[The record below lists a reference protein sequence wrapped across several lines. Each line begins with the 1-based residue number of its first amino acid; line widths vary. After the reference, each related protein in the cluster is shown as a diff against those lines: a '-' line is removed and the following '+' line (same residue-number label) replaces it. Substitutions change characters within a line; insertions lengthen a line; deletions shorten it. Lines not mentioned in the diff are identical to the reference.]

1 MQLIDKDLLSMQ
13 EVRELVE
20 AAKEAQQELARMD
33 QAQVDRIVRAIA
45 DAGVRNA
52 RRLAQMANEDTG
64 FGIVDDKVIKNIFA
78 SRGVY
83 EHIKDMKTIGEI
95 SRDDA
100 KRLRTIAV
108 PVGVIAG
115 LIPSTNP
122 TFHRTYK
129 AEIAIKDGANAHR
142 VLPPPPRPCAAS
154 WRPSRSSGR
163 RWPRR
168 AAMRTW
174 SPASPSPPWRPPT
187 TSCATATWP

>member
-64 FGIVDDKVIKNIFA
+64 FGIVDDKVIKNIFV

-115 LIPSTNP
+115 LIPSTRWRQWHVP
-122 TFHRTYK
+122 LSSRQTGAKRHSLFSGLCTKDRYTPFYCRTQVRGS
-129 AEIAIKDGANAHR
+129 E
-142 VLPPPPRPCAAS
+142 
-154 WRPSRSSGR
+154 
-163 RWPRR
+163 
-168 AAMRTW
+168 
-174 SPASPSPPWRPPT
+174 
-187 TSCATATWP
+187 